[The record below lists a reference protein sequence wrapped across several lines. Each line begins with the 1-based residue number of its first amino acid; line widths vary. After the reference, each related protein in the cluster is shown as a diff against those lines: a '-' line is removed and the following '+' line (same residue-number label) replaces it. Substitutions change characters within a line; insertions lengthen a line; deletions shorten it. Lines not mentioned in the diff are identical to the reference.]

1 MTLSPLLG
9 AAPEIQIH
17 VAAVMLASGLL
28 IPQLAM
34 KKGTGA
40 HRVIGWTLV
49 FAMAVAAISSFWIHT
64 IRLWGPFSP
73 IHLLAVV
80 TLAGLVRGVM
90 LARQGDAPR
99 HSRIMALVALSGL
112 IVAGLF
118 TILPGRLMHAVFWP
132 S

>member
-1 MTLSPLLG
+1 MTLAPLLS
-9 AAPEIQIH
+9 AAPEIQVH
-17 VAAVMLASGLL
+17 VVAVTLAIGLL
-28 IPQLAM
+28 GPQLAM

-40 HRVIGWTLV
+40 HRVIGWTWI
-49 FAMAVAAISSFWIHT
+49 FAMAVAALSSFWIHT

-80 TLAGLVRGVM
+80 TLGGLIRGVI
-90 LARQGDAPR
+90 LARQGDALR
-99 HSRIMALVALSGL
+99 HGRIMVRVALGGL

-118 TILPGRLMHAVFWP
+118 TLLPGRLMHAVFWP